1 MRHSSVQG
9 EGAPGRAGDGISG
22 AGTRPTATSAVP
34 APRSGSGHRR
44 GGSGGGGGKRPTRRG
59 RRRILR
65 WTASIVALLILGTA
79 AAGYLY
85 YRHLNGNIR
94 SGQRLSGDSGVA
106 RGEADAAGRRP
117 INILMLGSDI
127 RDEANAKL
135 GGGWDMIGGPVRA
148 DVQMLVHISADRKN
162 ASVTT
167 VPRDTIVDIP
177 ECTEPGTGTK
187 YKATKTMINE
197 SFSRGGPGCTLAT
210 WEKMANV
217 YIDHWMLIDFTGVV
231 SMADAIGGVEV
242 CVNQNVFDQSKPGS
256 GTGGSGLKLTAG
268 THKVQGE
275 QALQWLRTRHS
286 FGSDM
291 GRAKAQHMY
300 MNSMMRGLKS
310 QNAFTD
316 LPRLTGLAE
325 AATKSLK
332 VSEEIGSV
340 KKLLDLALLLKDVP
354 VNRITTATIPILQAP
369 GDKDRLVLNPT
380 DSERVWE
387 LLRKDVA
394 MDKNGDPAPAESG
407 QPGASAD
414 PSAPAPSAEP
424 TAQAS
429 SAPPASNPAKIA
441 VQVVNGTGPG
451 AQAVPK
457 RATAIAGQ
465 LVSKGFALAK
475 PDGALTPEKATVVR
489 YATDAQAAD
498 AQSVAA
504 ALGIPGTSVQKSAA
518 AAKITVLVGAD
529 WREGTAYPQ
538 QAPPE
543 AGSVPETADVLNATD
558 TSCMDIYG
566 PYQWK

>member
-9 EGAPGRAGDGISG
+9 EGAPGRAGNGISG

-34 APRSGSGHRR
+34 APRPGSGRR
-44 GGSGGGGGKRPTRRG
+44 GGGAGGGGGKRPTRRG
-59 RRRILR
+59 RRRVLR
-65 WTASIVALLILGTA
+65 WTASILALLILGTA

-135 GGGWDMIGGPVRA
+135 GGGWDNIGGPARA
-148 DVQMLVHISADRKN
+148 DVQMLIHISADRKN
-162 ASVTT
+162 ASVTS
-167 VPRDTIVDIP
+167 VPRDTLVDIP
-177 ECTEPGTGTK
+177 ECTDPATGTK
-187 YKATKTMINE
+187 YKAAKMMINE
-197 SFSRGGPGCTLAT
+197 SLARGGPGCTLAT
-210 WEKMANV
+210 WEKLANV
-217 YIDHWMLIDFTGVV
+217 YIDHWMMIDFVGVV
-231 SMADAIGGVEV
+231 SMADAIGGVDV
-242 CVNQNVFDQSKPGS
+242 CVNQNVFDQSEPGS
-256 GTGGSGLKLTAG
+256 GTGGSGLKLKAG
-268 THKVQGE
+268 TTRVQGE
-275 QALQWLRTRHS
+275 QALQWLRTRHA

-291 GRAKAQHMY
+291 ARAKAQHMY
-300 MNSMMRGLKS
+300 MNSMMRGLKG

-354 VNRITTATIPILQAP
+354 VNRLTTTTIPVLQAP
-369 GDKDRLVLNPT
+369 SDKDRLILDPK
-380 DSERVWE
+380 DAEKVWE

-394 MDKNGDPAPAESG
+394 MDKNGDPAPAASG
-407 QPGASAD
+407 QPGASQD
-414 PSAPAPSAEP
+414 PAAPAPSTDPAP
-424 TAQAS
+424 QAS
-429 SAPPASNPAKIA
+429 SAPPASNPARIA
-441 VQVVNGTGPG
+441 VQVVNGTGVG
-451 AQAVPK
+451 AAPVGK
-457 RATAIAGQ
+457 RATAIAGE
-465 LVSKGFALAK
+465 LVAKGFSLAK
-475 PDGALTPEKATVVR
+475 ADNTLAPEKTTVVR

-498 AQSVAA
+498 AQGVAA
-504 ALGIPGTSVQKSAA
+504 ALGIPAASVQKSAG

-529 WREGTAYPQ
+529 WREGATYPV

-543 AGSVPETADVLNATD
+543 AGSVPETADVLNGTD
-558 TSCMDIYG
+558 TSCMDIYK
-566 PYQWK
+566 PYRW

>member
-34 APRSGSGHRR
+34 APRSGSGSGRR
-44 GGSGGGGGKRPTRRG
+44 RAGGGGGRRPNRRG
-59 RRRILR
+59 RRRVLR

-85 YRHLNGNIR
+85 YRHLDGNIR

-106 RGEADAAGRRP
+106 RSEADAAGRRP
-117 INILMLGSDI
+117 INILMLGSDL

-135 GGGWDMIGGPVRA
+135 GGGWDMIGDSVRA

-162 ASVTT
+162 ASITT

-177 ECTEPGTGTK
+177 ECTDPATGTK
-187 YKATKTMINE
+187 YKATKMMINE
-197 SFSRGGPGCTLAT
+197 SFARGGAGCTLAT

-231 SMADAIGGVEV
+231 SMADAIGGVDV

-268 THKVQGE
+268 THKVQGQ
-275 QALQWLRTRHS
+275 QALQWLRTRHA

-325 AATKSLK
+325 AATKALK

-354 VNRITTATIPILQAP
+354 INRITSSTIPVLQAP
-369 GDKDRLVLNPT
+369 NDENRLILNPA
-380 DSERVWE
+380 DAPKVWE
-387 LLRKDVA
+387 MLRKDVA
-394 MDKNGDPAPAESG
+394 LDKNGDPAPAESG
-407 QPGASAD
+407 QPGAD
-414 PSAPAPSAEP
+414 PSGPATSTEP
-424 TAQAS
+424 TPQTS
-429 SAPPASNPAKIA
+429 SSPPTSNPAKIA
-441 VQVVNGTGPG
+441 VQVVNGTGVG
-451 AQAVPK
+451 AAPVGK
-457 RATAIAGQ
+457 RATAIAGE
-465 LVSKGFALAK
+465 LVAKGYSLAK
-475 PDGALTPEKATVVR
+475 ADGALTPEKATVVR

-518 AAKITVLVGAD
+518 AAKITVVVGAD
-529 WREGTAYPQ
+529 WREGATYPQ

-543 AGSVPETADVLNATD
+543 AGSVPESADVLNGTD
-558 TSCMDIYG
+558 TSCMDIYA
-566 PYQWK
+566 PFQWK

>member
-9 EGAPGRAGDGISG
+9 EGAADRAGDGISG

-44 GGSGGGGGKRPTRRG
+44 AGRGSGGAGGSGGGNRPTRRG
-59 RRRILR
+59 RRRVLR
-65 WTASIVALLILGTA
+65 WAASIVALLILVTA

-106 RGEADAAGRRP
+106 RTEADAAGRRP
-117 INILMLGSDI
+117 INILMLGSDS
-127 RDEANAKL
+127 RDKPENEAL
-135 GGGWDMIGGPVRA
+135 GGASDSVGSARA
-148 DVQMLVHISADRKN
+148 DVQMLIHISADRKN
-162 ASVTT
+162 ASVTS
-167 VPRDTIVDIP
+167 VPRDTVVDIP
-177 ECTEPGTGTK
+177 ECTDPKTGEK
-187 YKATKTMINE
+187 HKAIKAMINE
-197 SFSRGGPGCTLAT
+197 SFGRGGAGCTLAT
-210 WEKMANV
+210 WEKLSNI
-217 YIDHWMLIDFTGVV
+217 YIDHWMTIDFTGVV
-231 SMADAIGGVEV
+231 SMADAIGGVDV

-256 GTGGSGLKLTAG
+256 GTGGSGLKLKAG
-268 THKVQGE
+268 TTRIQGK

-300 MNSMMRGLKS
+300 MNSMMRGLKG

-325 AATKSLK
+325 AATKALQ

-340 KKLLDLALLLKDVP
+340 KKLIDLALLLKEVP
-354 VNRITTATIPILQAP
+354 VNRITTATIPVLPAP
-369 GDKDRLVLNPT
+369 WDKDRLIVNPT
-380 DSERVWE
+380 DAPKVWE

-394 MDKNGDPAPAESG
+394 MDKNGDPAPAASG
-407 QPGASAD
+407 S
-414 PSAPAPSAEP
+414 PSAPAPTSQP
-424 TAQAS
+424 S
-429 SAPPASNPAKIA
+429 SAPPASAPAKIA
-441 VQVVNGTGPG
+441 VQVVNGTGVG
-451 AQAVPK
+451 AQPVGK

-465 LVSKGFALAK
+465 LVAKGFTLAK
-475 PDGALTPEKATVVR
+475 ADSALTPEKATVVR

-529 WREGTAYPQ
+529 WREGAVYPQ

-543 AGSVPETADVLNATD
+543 AGDVPETADVLNGTD
-558 TSCMDIYG
+558 TSCMDIYE
-566 PYQWK
+566 PFRW

>member
-1 MRHSSVQG
+1 MQG

-34 APRSGSGHRR
+34 APRPGSGHR
-44 GGSGGGGGKRPTRRG
+44 GGGAAGGGKRPPRRG

-85 YRHLNGNIR
+85 YRHLDGNIR

-106 RGEADAAGRRP
+106 RSEADAAGRRP
-117 INILMLGSDI
+117 INILLLGSDL

-148 DVQMLVHISADRKN
+148 DVQMLVHVSADRKN
-162 ASVTT
+162 ASIST

-177 ECTEPGTGTK
+177 ECTDPATGTK
-187 YKATKTMINE
+187 YKATKMMINE
-197 SFSRGGPGCTLAT
+197 SFARGGAGCTLAT

-231 SMADAIGGVEV
+231 SMADAIGGVDV

-256 GTGGSGLKLTAG
+256 GTGGSGLKLEAG
-268 THKVQGE
+268 TTRVQGE
-275 QALQWLRTRHS
+275 QALQWLRTRHA

-325 AATKSLK
+325 AATKALK

-354 VNRITTATIPILQAP
+354 VNRITTATIPVLQAP
-369 GDKDRLVLNPT
+369 SDKDRLILNPT
-380 DSERVWE
+380 DAPKVWKLIRE
-387 LLRKDVA
+387 DIA
-394 MDKNGDPAPAESG
+394 MDKNGDPAAAASG
-407 QPGASAD
+407 S
-414 PSAPAPSAEP
+414 PSAPVP
-424 TAQAS
+424 TPQPS
-429 SAPPASNPAKIA
+429 SAPPASDPAKVA
-441 VQVVNGTGPG
+441 VQVVNGTGVG
-451 AQAVPK
+451 AQPVGK

-465 LVSKGFALAK
+465 LVAKGFALAK
-475 PDGALTPEKATVVR
+475 PDNALTPEKATVVR
-489 YATDAQAAD
+489 YATDAQATD

-504 ALGIPGTSVQKSAA
+504 ALGIPATSVQKSASA
-518 AAKITVLVGAD
+518 TRITVLVGAD
-529 WREGTAYPQ
+529 WREGTVYPV
-538 QAPPE
+538 QAPPT
-543 AGSVPETADVLNATD
+543 AGDVPESADVLNGTD
-558 TSCMDIYG
+558 TSCMDIYK
-566 PYQWK
+566 PYRW

>member
-1 MRHSSVQG
+1 MQG
-9 EGAPGRAGDGISG
+9 EGAPDRAGDGISG

-44 GGSGGGGGKRPTRRG
+44 AGRGSGGASGSGSGNRPTRRG
-59 RRRILR
+59 RRRVLR
-65 WTASIVALLILGTA
+65 WAASIVALLILVTA

-106 RGEADAAGRRP
+106 RTEADAAGRRP
-117 INILMLGSDI
+117 INILMLGSDS
-127 RDEANAKL
+127 RDKPENEAL
-135 GGGWDMIGGPVRA
+135 GGASDSVGSARA
-148 DVQMLVHISADRKN
+148 DVQMLIHISADRKN
-162 ASVTT
+162 ASVTS

-177 ECTEPGTGTK
+177 ECTDPKTGEK
-187 YKATKTMINE
+187 FKAVKAMINE
-197 SFSRGGPGCTLAT
+197 SFGRGGAGCTLAT
-210 WEKMANV
+210 WEKLSNI
-217 YIDHWMLIDFTGVV
+217 YIDHWMTIDFTGVV
-231 SMADAIGGVEV
+231 SMADAIGGVDV

-256 GTGGSGLKLTAG
+256 GTGGSGLKLEAG
-268 THKVQGE
+268 TTRIQGK
-275 QALQWLRTRHS
+275 QALQWLRTRHA

-300 MNSMMRGLKS
+300 MNSMMRGLKG

-325 AATKSLK
+325 AATKALQ

-340 KKLLDLALLLKDVP
+340 KKLLDLALLLKEVP
-354 VNRITTATIPILQAP
+354 VNRLTTATIPVLPAP
-369 GDKDRLVLNPT
+369 WDKDRLIVNPT
-380 DSERVWE
+380 DAPKVWE

-394 MDKNGDPAPAESG
+394 MDKNGDPAPAASG
-407 QPGASAD
+407 S
-414 PSAPAPSAEP
+414 PSAPAPTP
-424 TAQAS
+424 QPS
-429 SAPPASNPAKIA
+429 SAPPASAPAKIA
-441 VQVVNGTGPG
+441 VQVVNGTGVG
-451 AQAVPK
+451 AQPVGK

-465 LVSKGFALAK
+465 LVAKGFTLAK
-475 PDGALTPEKATVVR
+475 ADGALTPEKATVVR

-504 ALGIPGTSVQKSAA
+504 ALGIPGTSVQKSAT

-529 WREGTAYPQ
+529 WREGTVYPQ

-543 AGSVPETADVLNATD
+543 AGDVPESADVLNGTD
-558 TSCMDIYG
+558 TSCMDIYE
-566 PYQWK
+566 PFRW

>member
-34 APRSGSGHRR
+34 APRSGSGR
-44 GGSGGGGGKRPTRRG
+44 GGGAGGGRRPTRRG
-59 RRRILR
+59 RRVLR
-65 WTASIVALLILGTA
+65 WTASILALLILGTA

-106 RGEADAAGRRP
+106 RSEADAAGRRP
-117 INILMLGSDI
+117 INILMLGSDV
-127 RDEANAKL
+127 RDEENAKL
-135 GGGWDMIGGPVRA
+135 GGDWDNIGGPARA
-148 DVQMLVHISADRKN
+148 DVQMLIHISADRKN
-162 ASVTT
+162 ASVTS

-177 ECTEPGTGTK
+177 ECSDPKTGAK
-187 YKATKTMINE
+187 YKATKMMINE

-217 YIDHWMLIDFTGVV
+217 YIDHWMTIDFVGVV
-231 SMADAIGGVEV
+231 SMADAIGGVDV
-242 CVNQNVFDQSKPGS
+242 CVNQNVFDQSEPGS
-256 GTGGSGLKLTAG
+256 GTGGSGLKLKAG
-268 THKVQGE
+268 TTRVQGK
-275 QALQWLRTRHS
+275 QALQWLRTRHA

-291 GRAKAQHMY
+291 ARAKAQHMY

-325 AATKSLK
+325 AATKALE
-332 VSEEIGSV
+332 VSEEIGTV

-354 VNRITTATIPILQAP
+354 INRITSTTIPVLTAP
-369 GDKDRLVLNPT
+369 SDKDRLILDPK
-380 DSERVWE
+380 DAPKVWE
-387 LLRKDVA
+387 LLREDVA
-394 MDKNGDPAPAESG
+394 MDKNGDPAPA
-407 QPGASAD
+407 ASASAST
-414 PSAPAPSAEP
+414 PAPATQP
-424 TAQAS
+424 S
-429 SAPPASNPAKIA
+429 SAPPASAPGKIA
-441 VQVVNGTGPG
+441 VQVVNGTGSG
-451 AQAVPK
+451 AKPVPK

-465 LVSKGFALAK
+465 LVGKGFTLAK
-475 PDGALTPEKATVVR
+475 ADVALIPEKATVVR

-504 ALGIPGTSVQKSAA
+504 ALGIPATSVQKAASAA
-518 AAKITVLVGAD
+518 RITVLVGAD
-529 WREGTAYPQ
+529 WREGNVYPQ

-543 AGSVPETADVLNATD
+543 AGDVPESADVLNATD
-558 TSCMDIYG
+558 TSCMDIYK
-566 PYQWK
+566 PFRW

>member
-9 EGAPGRAGDGISG
+9 EGAPGQAGDGISG
-22 AGTRPTATSAVP
+22 AGTRQAATGAVP

-44 GGSGGGGGKRPTRRG
+44 AGRGSGGGRRPNRRG
-59 RRRILR
+59 RRILR
-65 WTASIVALLILGTA
+65 WTASIVALLILVTA

-106 RGEADAAGRRP
+106 KSEADAAGRRP
-117 INILMLGSDI
+117 INILMLGSDL

-162 ASVTT
+162 ASITT

-177 ECTEPGTGTK
+177 ECTDPATGTK
-187 YKATKTMINE
+187 YKATKMMINE
-197 SFSRGGPGCTLAT
+197 SFARGGPGCTLAT

-217 YIDHWMLIDFTGVV
+217 YIDHWMLIDFVGVV
-231 SMADAIGGVEV
+231 SMADAIGGVDV

-256 GTGGSGLKLTAG
+256 GTGGSGLKLEAG
-268 THKVQGE
+268 TTRVQGK
-275 QALQWLRTRHS
+275 QALQWLRTRHA

-325 AATKSLK
+325 AATKALK

-354 VNRITTATIPILQAP
+354 VNRITTATIPVLQAP
-369 GDKDRLVLNPT
+369 GDKDRLILNPT
-380 DSERVWE
+380 DAPKVWK
-387 LLRKDVA
+387 LLREDVA
-394 MDKNGDPAPAESG
+394 MDKNGAPAAAASG
-407 QPGASAD
+407 S
-414 PSAPAPSAEP
+414 PSPPAPSSTP
-424 TAQAS
+424 S
-429 SAPPASNPAKIA
+429 SQPASDPAKIA
-441 VQVVNGTGPG
+441 VQVVNGTGVG
-451 AQAVPK
+451 AQPVGK

-465 LVSKGFALAK
+465 LVAKGFSLAK
-475 PDGALTPEKATVVR
+475 ADGALTPEKATVVR

-504 ALGIPGTSVQKSAA
+504 ALGIPGTSVQKSAT

-529 WREGTAYPQ
+529 WREGAVYPQ

-543 AGSVPETADVLNATD
+543 AGDVPETADVLNGTD

>member
-1 MRHSSVQG
+1 MQG
-9 EGAPGRAGDGISG
+9 EGAPDRAGDGISG

-44 GGSGGGGGKRPTRRG
+44 AGRGSGSGSGNRPTRRG
-59 RRRILR
+59 RRRVLR
-65 WTASIVALLILGTA
+65 WAASIVALLILVTA

-106 RGEADAAGRRP
+106 RSEADAAGRRP
-117 INILMLGSDI
+117 LNILMLGSDY

-135 GGGWDMIGGPVRA
+135 GGGWDILGGPARA
-148 DVQMLVHISADRKN
+148 DVQMLIHISADRKN

-167 VPRDTIVDIP
+167 VPRDTLVDIP
-177 ECTEPGTGTK
+177 ECTDPKTGAK
-187 YKATKTMINE
+187 HKATNTMINE
-197 SFSRGGPGCTLAT
+197 SLARGGPGCTLAT
-210 WEKMANV
+210 WEKMTNV
-217 YIDHWMLIDFTGVV
+217 YIDHWMMIDFTGVV
-231 SMADAIGGVEV
+231 SMADAIGGVDV

-256 GTGGSGLKLTAG
+256 GTGGSGLKLKAG
-268 THKVQGE
+268 TTRIQGQ

-291 GRAKAQHMY
+291 ARAKAQHMY

-325 AATKSLK
+325 AATKALQ

-354 VNRITTATIPILQAP
+354 VNRITSATIPVLQAP
-369 GDKDRLVLNPT
+369 SDKDRLILNPK
-380 DSERVWE
+380 DAEKVWK
-387 LLRKDVA
+387 LLREDVA
-394 MDKNGDPAPAESG
+394 MDKNGDPAPAASG
-407 QPGASAD
+407 S
-414 PSAPAPSAEP
+414 PSAPAPTSQP
-424 TAQAS
+424 S
-429 SAPPASNPAKIA
+429 SAPPASAPAKIA
-441 VQVVNGTGPG
+441 VQVVNGTGVG
-451 AQAVPK
+451 AQPVGK

-465 LVSKGFALAK
+465 LVAKGFTLAK
-475 PDGALTPEKATVVR
+475 ADSALTPEKATVVR

-504 ALGIPGTSVQKSAA
+504 ALGIPGTSVQKSAG

-529 WREGTAYPQ
+529 WREGAVYPQ

-543 AGSVPETADVLNATD
+543 AGDVPESADVLNGTD
-558 TSCMDIYG
+558 TSCMDIYE
-566 PYQWK
+566 PFRW